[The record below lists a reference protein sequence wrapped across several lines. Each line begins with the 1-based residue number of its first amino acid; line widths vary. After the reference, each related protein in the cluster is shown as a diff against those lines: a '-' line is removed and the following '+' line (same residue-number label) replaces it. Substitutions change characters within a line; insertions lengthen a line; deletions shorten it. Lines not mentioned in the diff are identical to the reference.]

1 MPERVPLLS
10 LRRDKH
16 VRQRRIHPLHQWQG
30 GDRILAATRAKAQ
43 AQRTRHGPV
52 RSARFSDASR
62 TLAEPRQARA
72 AARVPP
78 TASVAGWHKGTD
90 PCAREPARLLRRGDA
105 SSSRRP
111 ERSNGYAD
119 SEHTEMSSIFHGEMS
134 KNAEVICDSLHTE
147 GNTPRYKDREDEAA
161 RARSEPPAPRESAC
175 PNVGQTNCR
184 RHMKISDQGGSQEAQ
199 QEPPTDQQ
207 PVQEQAEQEPEEQ
220 ADTPTRHRELPR
232 TCKLPMAMR

>member
-1 MPERVPLLS
+1 
-10 LRRDKH
+10 
-16 VRQRRIHPLHQWQG
+16 
-30 GDRILAATRAKAQ
+30 
-43 AQRTRHGPV
+43 
-52 RSARFSDASR
+52 
-62 TLAEPRQARA
+62 
-72 AARVPP
+72 
-78 TASVAGWHKGTD
+78 
-90 PCAREPARLLRRGDA
+90 
-105 SSSRRP
+105 
-111 ERSNGYAD
+111 
-119 SEHTEMSSIFHGEMS
+119 MSSIFHGEMS
-134 KNAEVICDSLHTE
+134 KNAEVIFDSLHTE

-184 RHMKISDQGGSQEAQ
+184 RHMKISDQGGIPQEAQ